1 MTTSPAL
8 GPAARPAGLSPQRVR
23 TLLIGLIAFLTLAD
37 LFAAQAI
44 LPALAQAYA
53 VTPAAM
59 GFAVNACTLGMAAA
73 SLGVALAGRY
83 LDRRRG
89 IVASLVLLTLP
100 TALLSVAPDL
110 TAFTLLRVA
119 QGLCM
124 ASAFT
129 LTLAYLGEHCGPS
142 VAASAF
148 AAYVTG
154 NVASNLV
161 GRLLAAG
168 AADQLGLGP
177 TFLVLAGL
185 NLAGAGLVAVGLTH
199 ATALVP
205 MPLERRAA
213 LATLTRHLGNGGMRA
228 ALAVGFCILFAFIG
242 VFTFVNFVL
251 ARAPFGLDQGALGL
265 VYLVFLPAMATT
277 PLAGRIVPRLGARRS
292 LRLGLGVAAAGLP
305 LLLLPH
311 LTPVLAGLTLVAAGT
326 FFAQAVAT
334 GFVGQA
340 ADGDRGAASGLYLA
354 AYFGGGL
361 LGSLVL
367 GAAFDRLGW
376 PACVAGIGAALA
388 AAALCG
394 ARFDGRD
401 GAGRVIAARPALA

>member
-1 MTTSPAL
+1 MTASPAL
-8 GPAARPAGLSPQRVR
+8 GPAERPAGLSPQRVR
-23 TLLIGLIAFLTLAD
+23 SLLIGLIAFLTLAD

-44 LPALAQAYA
+44 LPALARAYA
-53 VTPAAM
+53 VAPAAM
-59 GFAVNACTLGMAAA
+59 GLAVNACTFGMAAA
-73 SLGVALAGRY
+73 SLGVAVAGRR

-100 TALLSVAPDL
+100 TALLCAAPDL
-110 TAFTLLRVA
+110 TAFALLRVA

-142 VAASAF
+142 LAASAF

-154 NVASNLV
+154 NVASNLG

-168 AADQLGLGP
+168 AAEHLGLGP

-205 MPLERRAA
+205 MPPVRRAA
-213 LATLTRHLGNGGMRA
+213 LATLARHAGNPRLLA
-228 ALAVGFCILFAFIG
+228 AFAVGFCILFAFIG
-242 VFTFVNFVL
+242 TFTFVAFVL
-251 ARAPFGLDQGALGL
+251 ARAPFGLDQMALGL
-265 VYLVFLPAMATT
+265 VCLVFLPALATT
-277 PLAGRIVPRLGARRS
+277 PLAGRVVPRLGPRRA
-292 LRLGLGVAAAGLP
+292 LRLGLAVAGAGLP
-305 LLLLPH
+305 PLLASH
-311 LTPVLAGLTLVAAGT
+311 LVPLLAGLTLVAAGT

-340 ADGDRGAASGLYLA
+340 AEGDRGAASGLYLA
-354 AYFGGGL
+354 AYFAGGL
-361 LGSLVL
+361 VGSIVL
-367 GAAFDRLGW
+367 GAVFDRFGW
-376 PACVAGIGAALA
+376 PACAAGIGAALLA
-388 AAALCG
+388 AGCVG

-401 GAGRVIAARPALA
+401 

>member
-8 GPAARPAGLSPQRVR
+8 GPVARPAGLSPQRVR

-44 LPALAQAYA
+44 LPALARAYA

-59 GFAVNACTLGMAAA
+59 GFAVNASTLGMAAA

-119 QGLCM
+119 QGVCM

-213 LATLTRHLGNGGMRA
+213 LATLTRHLGNSRMRA

-242 VFTFVNFVL
+242 AFTFVNFVL

-277 PLAGRIVPRLGARRS
+277 PLAGRIVPRLGACRS
-292 LRLGLGVAAAGLP
+292 LWLGLGVAAAGLP

-388 AAALCG
+388 VAALCG

-401 GAGRVIAARPALA
+401 GAGRVIAARPAPA